1 MSSDHL
7 LVRHYNLHSNWYAS
21 LTVLYVLFQ
30 YANHFE
36 GGRVAGDDTEIRSP
50 FGGDD
55 ENKPDIQIREV
66 IGYLLKYT

>member
-1 MSSDHL
+1 M
-7 LVRHYNLHSNWYAS
+7 
-21 LTVLYVLFQ
+21 
-30 YANHFE
+30 
-36 GGRVAGDDTEIRSP
+36 AGDDTEVRSP